1 MGVSEGEQE
10 LYGIVVINLNT
21 KKVYVQWSFEP
32 NPDWSRGEDLVFT
45 SPEDAEKITET
56 FKDVCVENVEV
67 GEDGSITLWLRSKI

>member
-1 MGVSEGEQE
+1 MGVSEGE
-10 LYGIVVINLNT
+10 LYGFARL
-21 KKVYVQWSFEP
+21 KVEEGKLKIYTQWSLEP

-67 GEDGSITLWLRSKI
+67 GEDGSITLWLKSKI